1 MMADRD
7 SLIRRIAFTMLHGI
21 TPRNARDVLARTG
34 GVDAYFEMPARR
46 LAECLGCV
54 NRLTGD
60 EERRRA
66 LEAAKRECA
75 FVESKSIDTAFITDD
90 NYPRRLSMC
99 DDAPVMIYS
108 VGSRAALD
116 ADVMLA
122 IVGTRNATRY
132 GIDFTQR
139 LVSDLNKKLNC
150 SLTIVSGLAY
160 GIDVAAH
167 KAALDS
173 DVPTIG
179 VVAHGLNTIYPA
191 DHRDIAHRICRRGGG
206 VVTEYT
212 SGSSVNKGNFLAR
225 NRIVAGLCDAV
236 IVVESDSRGG
246 SLVTAGIASAYDR
259 QVFALPGRITDR
271 YSRGCNKLI
280 ANHAADM
287 VRDADDLINMMQW
300 PVKPEPG
307 EQTALKFEIAN
318 PQFDAVISHLRE
330 HPDDTVS
337 DLSAALGMPYAEIN
351 ARLMEMEMENLL
363 TICPGSRISLN
374 V

>member
-1 MMADRD
+1 MPDRD

-34 GVDAYFEMPARR
+34 GVDSYFEMPARR

-54 NRLTGD
+54 NRLTSDG
-60 EERRRA
+60 ERSRA
-66 LEAAKRECA
+66 LAAAAAEVA
-75 FVESKSIDTAFITDD
+75 FVESKSIGTAFLTDD

-108 VGSRAALD
+108 VGDGTALD
-116 ADVMLA
+116 SDVMIS

-132 GIDFTQR
+132 GIDFTER
-139 LVSDLNKKLNC
+139 LIHDLSKKLDC
-150 SLTIVSGLAY
+150 SLAVVSGLAY

-167 KAALDS
+167 KAALDF
-173 DVPTIG
+173 DVPTVG

-191 DHRDIAHRICRRGGG
+191 DHRDIAHRICRRGGC

-212 SGSSVNKGNFLAR
+212 SGSTVNKGNFLAR

-246 SLVTAGIASAYDR
+246 SLVTARVAGAYNR

-280 ANHAADM
+280 ANHSADM
-287 VRDADDLINMMQW
+287 VRDADDLINIMQW
-300 PVKPEPG
+300 PVRPEPG
-307 EQTALKFEIAN
+307 EQAALNFPTVN
-318 PQFDAVISHLRE
+318 PQFEAVISRLRQN
-330 HPDDTVS
+330 PDDTVS
-337 DLSAALGMPYAEIN
+337 DLSAALGMPYAELN
-351 ARLMEMEMENLL
+351 ARLMEMEMDNLL
-363 TICPGSRISLN
+363 TICPGGKISLN